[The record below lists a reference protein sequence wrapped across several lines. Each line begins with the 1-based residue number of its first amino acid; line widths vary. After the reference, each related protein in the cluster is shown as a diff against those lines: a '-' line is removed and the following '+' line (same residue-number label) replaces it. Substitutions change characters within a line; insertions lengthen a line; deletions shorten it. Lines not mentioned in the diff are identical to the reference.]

1 MSFSLIL
8 FTYNQEKFVS
18 QAVNA
23 ALSQKC
29 DPIEIL
35 ITDDCSN
42 DKTFDIVQD
51 TVKNY
56 KGPHKVLLN
65 RNNENLGLSRHIDK
79 AHELSSGEVIIGAAG
94 DDISHPNRC
103 QKIIDCFENKSP
115 LLVFSYADVID
126 SNGQASSHGY
136 SNATLYKSNDIIEIA
151 RSGSLYLGA
160 TGAWHRNLYD
170 KYGPLEDYAY
180 EDLVFGFRA
189 ALEKNFY
196 ILHEP
201 LVTYRLGF
209 GVTSKDS
216 FFEDTESF
224 QRNRIQSLKVIKAV
238 YAQRHKDALTFGY
251 SSKSLIIKTIEHEF
265 LKADIGIRFYN
276 KKSYKF
282 WSGMCYYPI
291 LTLKR
296 FVLEYLRIFR
306 FKKTLK
312 IVKKSSPL

>member
-18 QAVNA
+18 EAVKA
-23 ALSQKC
+23 ALSQEC

-51 TVKNY
+51 TVKHY

-65 RNNENLGLSRHIDK
+65 RNNKNLGLSRHIDK

-103 QKIIDCFENKSP
+103 QKIIDCFKSKSP

-126 SNGQASSHGY
+126 ANGQETSHGY
-136 SNATLYKSNDIIEIA
+136 YKATLYKSNDIIEIA

-170 KYGPLEDYAY
+170 KYGSLEEHAY
-180 EDLVFGFRA
+180 EDLIFGFRA
-189 ALEKNFY
+189 ALEKKFH

-201 LVTYRLGF
+201 LVTYRLGY
-209 GVTSKDS
+209 GVTVKDS
-216 FFEDTESF
+216 FFKNTESF
-224 QRNRIQSLKVIKAV
+224 KRNRIKSLKVIKAV
-238 YAQRHKDALTFGY
+238 FVQRLKDALTFGY
-251 SSKSLIIKTIEHEF
+251 SSKSLIIKTIEHEI
-265 LKADIGIRFYN
+265 LKTDIGIRFYN
-276 KKSYKF
+276 EKSYKF
-282 WSGMCYYPI
+282 WSNIFYNPI
-291 LTLKR
+291 LTFKR
-296 FVLEYLRIFR
+296 FILENFRIFR
-306 FKKTLK
+306 FKKNLK
-312 IVKKSSPL
+312 IFKKSSQL

>member
-29 DPIEIL
+29 EPIEIL

-65 RNNENLGLSRHIDK
+65 RNNKNLGLSRHIDK

-103 QKIIDCFENKSP
+103 QKIIDCFKSKNP

-126 SNGQASSHGY
+126 SNGQEVSHGY

-160 TGAWHRNLYD
+160 TGAWHRILYD
-170 KYGPLEDYAY
+170 KYGPLEEYAY
-180 EDLVFGFRA
+180 EDLIFGFRA

-209 GVTSKDS
+209 GVTSKDP
-216 FFEDTESF
+216 FFENTESF
-224 QRNRIQSLKVIKAV
+224 RRSRLQSLKVIKAV

-251 SSKSLIIKTIEHEF
+251 TSKSLITKTIEREF
-265 LKADIGIRFYN
+265 LKADIGIRFYD
-276 KKSYKF
+276 KKSCKF

-291 LTLKR
+291 LTIKR
-296 FVLEYLRIFR
+296 FFLEYLRMIR

-312 IVKKSSPL
+312 IVKNSSPL